1 MTLRWKTSWSS
12 FCNQVLFGWEGVPGK
27 NVFFFKYTMPSW
39 WCSWANVCSCH
50 IWSVSPS
57 IKVNKKK
64 SLEPPFGL
72 WTHQMLQT
80 FRANILLFL
89 VTSSWW
95 RTQVISDPLKKIGAF
110 RLVLGR
116 VVLVATKMLSTCWS
130 LFFIF
135 LPGFTNFWNIP
146 KKQVHPRE
154 LTWFPLKII
163 AKNQKIFL
171 NRLFVGGSNM
181 VPFSD
186 GELWTFCGA
195 AKYLMFPYIFFECSD
210 PSKLAIW
217 TAAEAD
223 PPTHLIAIQFQPQMH
238 CAPKQSDTKTHR
250 NMLIEGSLNRNFRQY
265 GQLKSRVE

>member
-12 FCNQVLFGWEGVPGK
+12 FCNQVCLVGK
-27 NVFFFKYTMPSW
+27 VYPKECVFFKYTMPSW

-130 LFFIF
+130 LFLFSSQDSPTF
-135 LPGFTNFWNIP
+135 ETSP
-146 KKQVHPRE
+146 K
-154 LTWFPLKII
+154 
-163 AKNQKIFL
+163 
-171 NRLFVGGSNM
+171 NRYTPENLHGS
-181 VPFSD
+181 
-186 GELWTFCGA
+186 
-195 AKYLMFPYIFFECSD
+195 
-210 PSKLAIW
+210 PSK
-217 TAAEAD
+217 
-223 PPTHLIAIQFQPQMH
+223 
-238 CAPKQSDTKTHR
+238 
-250 NMLIEGSLNRNFRQY
+250 
-265 GQLKSRVE
+265 